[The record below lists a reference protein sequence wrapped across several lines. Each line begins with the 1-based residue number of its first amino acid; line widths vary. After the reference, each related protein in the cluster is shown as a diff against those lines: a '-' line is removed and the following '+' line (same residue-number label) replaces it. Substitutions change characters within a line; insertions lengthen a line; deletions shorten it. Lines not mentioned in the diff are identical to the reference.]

1 MKQRILMPIAVL
13 QGLWVMQRTPRLPSP
28 VGQSGRHGNDPGS
41 RPVRVVGVGD
51 SVMAGTGV
59 ADQRHSMTATYAR
72 LLHERIGADVTWRVH
87 GQNGATSAKVLHKIA
102 PGAAPADV
110 YLLSVGVN
118 DATRGVEPQS
128 YARNLHRILLLLRRK
143 SPRSTILFGGLPPL
157 DCFPALPWPL
167 NSMLAARARE
177 LQELAQEVVT
187 RHERTVCFH
196 FPPSMPADQFAGDG
210 FHPAEFACERWA
222 SGLLDLMPPTL
233 EAAADGAKELL
244 SPSQSRLVPARRR
257 RSSTARAQRL
267 ADAALFTGTRRATG
281 RAPAVPRAS
290 RS

>member
-1 MKQRILMPIAVL
+1 MPIAVL
-13 QGLWVMQRTPRLPSP
+13 QGLWVMQRTPKLPSP
-28 VGQSGRHGNDPGS
+28 VGQSGRYGCGKGT
-41 RPVRVVGVGD
+41 RTVRVVGIGD

-59 ADQRHSMTATYAR
+59 VNQQHSMTATYAR
-72 LLHERIGADVTWRVH
+72 LLHERTGFDVTWRVH
-87 GQNGATSAKVLHKIA
+87 GQNGATSAKVLHRIA
-102 PGAAPADV
+102 PAAAPADI

-118 DATRGVEPQS
+118 DATRGVQPEA

-177 LQELAQEVVT
+177 LQELAQDVVR
-187 RHERTVCFH
+187 RHERTACFH
-196 FPPSMPADQFAGDG
+196 FPSSMPADQFAGDG

-222 SGLLDLMPPTL
+222 SGLLDLWQPTL
-233 EAAADGAKELL
+233 E
-244 SPSQSRLVPARRR
+244 PS
-257 RSSTARAQRL
+257 SSTATERLEQMPALSTTRLVQSRHRRAG
-267 ADAALFTGTRRATG
+267 AGASGKETALFTRRTSRRDATG
-281 RAPAVPRAS
+281 RAPAAPRVS